1 MQFLAR
7 LAAAATLGLSLASA
21 SVQADTYP
29 SRPITLFSAFG
40 PGAPQDI
47 IIRAM
52 ADLMAKELGQPVIVE
67 NKPGAALT
75 LAPATMAANA
85 KPDGYTLSAVVS
97 TLVLVNQMSKVTY
110 DPMKDFTY
118 LTQVAG
124 FPLGVT
130 IKSDAPYKSWEEL
143 ISFAKANPGKVTYGS
158 PGAGTNAHLGMELIL
173 KHAGV
178 KMTHVPHQGP
188 MPIIPAVL
196 GGHVMLQVSGM
207 EWKPHVEQG
216 GMRLL
221 AMMTAKRHPAFQ
233 NVPTIGEMGYPFDI
247 EVPMGFAGPKGMD
260 AVVVK
265 KLHDAFKK
273 ASEAPSVQDLYKKFD
288 IDHRY
293 ASGEDFRKLLETI
306 SQRMQ
311 PVIHELGLQTKN

>member
-1 MQFLAR
+1 MKRFAR
-7 LAAAATLGLSLASA
+7 LATAMALGLFLPITA
-21 SVQADTYP
+21 VQADTYP
-29 SRPITLFSAFG
+29 SRPITVYSPLG
-40 PGAPQDI
+40 PGAPQDV

-52 ADLMAKELGQPVIVE
+52 ADIMAKDLGQPVIVE

-97 TLVLVNQMSKVTY
+97 TLVLVNQMSKVAY
-110 DPMKDFTY
+110 DPMQDFTY
-118 LTQVAG
+118 IAQVAG

-130 IKSDAPYKSWEEL
+130 IKSDAPHKSWEEL
-143 ISFAKANPGKVTYGS
+143 IAFAKANPGKVTYGS
-158 PGAGTNAHLGMELIL
+158 PGAGTNAHLGMELVL

-221 AMMTAKRHPAFQ
+221 TMMTAKRHPAFPDA
-233 NVPTIGEMGYPFDI
+233 PTIGEMGYPFDV
-247 EVPMGFAGPKGMD
+247 EVPMGFAGPKGMH

-273 ASEAPSVQDLYKKFD
+273 ASDAPSVQELYKKFD

-293 ASGEDFRKLLETI
+293 ASGDDFKKLLETI
-306 SQRMQ
+306 GQRMQ
-311 PVIHELGLQTKN
+311 PLIKELGLQTKS

>member
-1 MQFLAR
+1 MRSVAR
-7 LAAAATLGLSLASA
+7 LSALIIGLALPLADVSA
-21 SVQADTYP
+21 ETYP
-29 SRPITLFSAFG
+29 SRPITVFSPLG

-52 ADLMAKELGQPVIVE
+52 ADLMAKDLGQPVVVD

-75 LAPATMAANA
+75 LGPATMAAKA
-85 KPDGYTLSAVVS
+85 KADGYTLSAVVS
-97 TLVLVNQMSKVTY
+97 TLVLVPQMQKVSF

-118 LTQVAG
+118 IIQVAG

-130 IKSDAPYKSWEEL
+130 IKADAPHKSWADL
-143 ISFAKANPGKVTYGS
+143 IAYAKANPSKLTYGS
-158 PGAGTNAHLGMELIL
+158 PGAGTNAHLGMELIM
-173 KHAGV
+173 KHAGA
-178 KMTHVPHQGP
+178 KMTHIPHQGP

-196 GGHVMLQVSGM
+196 GGHVQLQVSGM

-221 AMMTAKRHPAFQ
+221 AMLTANRHPAFPD
-233 NVPTIGEMGYPFDI
+233 VPSITELGYPFDI

-260 AVVVK
+260 GAIVK
-265 KLHDAFKK
+265 RLHDAFKK
-273 ASEAPSVQDLYKKFD
+273 ASDDPTVKALYQKFD

-293 ASGEDFRKLLETI
+293 AAGDDFQKNLDAI
-306 SQRMQ
+306 AQRMR
-311 PVIHELGLQTKN
+311 PVIEELGLLVRK